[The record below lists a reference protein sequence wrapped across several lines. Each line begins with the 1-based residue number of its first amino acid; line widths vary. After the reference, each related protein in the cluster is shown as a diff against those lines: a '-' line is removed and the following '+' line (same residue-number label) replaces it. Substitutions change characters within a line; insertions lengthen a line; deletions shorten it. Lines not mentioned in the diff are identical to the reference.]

1 MPTISQEQI
10 EVMAEQLG
18 QLEAEITSYIDELAE
33 VRQENEALKEA
44 VNRLRKERDG

>member
-10 EVMAEQLG
+10 EVMAERLG
-18 QLEAEITSYIDELAE
+18 ELETEITSYIDEIAE
-33 VRQENEALKEA
+33 KDQEIISLIAA